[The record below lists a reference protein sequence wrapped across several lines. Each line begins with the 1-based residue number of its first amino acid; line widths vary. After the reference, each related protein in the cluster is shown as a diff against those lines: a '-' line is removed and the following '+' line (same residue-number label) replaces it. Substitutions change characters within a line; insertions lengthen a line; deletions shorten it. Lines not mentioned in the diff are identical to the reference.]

1 MSTMK
6 SKISFIVAMVIFGTL
21 SLFVKNISV
30 SSGELALYRAILASI
45 IIGAYLLV
53 TKQKIDFKAIKK
65 ELIIISLSGMAMG
78 FNWIF
83 LFEAYKNTTI
93 SVATLSYYFAPIIV
107 MIICPILFKE
117 KITLKQWICFI
128 VATIG
133 IILIVGVSEN
143 NGANNHLIGVLL
155 GLTAAVFYATVII
168 LNKYIKSISGIHRT
182 FIQFIAAIIVLIPY
196 VSFTSGFSIVTLNT
210 KGWINLLIVGIIHTG
225 ITYCLYFS
233 SLKNLT
239 GQSVAVLSYID
250 PLVAIMASFIIGETM
265 MLIQIIGGILLI
277 LSTILNEVKFVRDKK
292 TIGKN

>member
-143 NGANNHLIGVLL
+143 NGTNNHLIGVLL

-196 VSFTSGFSIVTLNT
+196 VSFTSGFSIITLNT

-250 PLVAIMASFIIGETM
+250 PLVAIMVSFIIGETM